1 MIKGARLHNL
11 KSVSAIPINR
21 FVVFTV
27 GQIDDGL
34 RRAWRRGAAPV
45 YGIAGQVGSGRTDVA
60 LRLTLPE
67 DLRDPFATVI
77 ERR

>member
-1 MIKGARLHNL
+1 LAK
-11 KSVSAIPINR
+11 
-21 FVVFTV
+21 
-27 GQIDDGL
+27 
-34 RRAWRRGAAPV
+34 RGAPV

-60 LRLTLPE
+60 LRLTIPE